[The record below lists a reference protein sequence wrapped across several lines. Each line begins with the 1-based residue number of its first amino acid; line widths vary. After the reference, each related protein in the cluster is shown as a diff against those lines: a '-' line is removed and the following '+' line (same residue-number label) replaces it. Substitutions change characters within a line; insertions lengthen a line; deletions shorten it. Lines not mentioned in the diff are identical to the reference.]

1 MRGLTSALF
10 LYRRL
15 IRVGRLHIND
25 EFLKRRIMQIRFDR
39 AKEEFVY
46 DILTKEECV
55 GLLRLYPSV
64 LNGYIKDR
72 ENGFDTDTSPS
83 SY

>member
-1 MRGLTSALF
+1 MRGLTPALF

-15 IRVGRLHIND
+15 IRARRLYIND
-25 EFLKRRIMQIRFDR
+25 EPLKKRIMQIRFDQV
-39 AKEEFVY
+39 KEEFVC

-64 LNGYIKDR
+64 LNSCVKDR
-72 ENGFDTDTSPS
+72 ENGFDMDTPS
-83 SY
+83 SSY